1 MNLCDH
7 IYPTMA
13 KHGKRILAK
22 SRSVSAGL
30 DFKFETDPYDINLHG
45 LLTPEQYTEV
55 MENLN
60 KKLRP
65 SRAGTIDGI
74 LLVTGPLLVPL
85 ALWGVRH
92 RGQTKKRKRLLK
104 QGIHE
109 FNMQYQELSMRWNR
123 SPTSALSIERRN
135 HSVVLDNDN
144 LARNNNYSDQ
154 EEEVSMVQATLVS
167 NTDVVNNTTQSNS
180 QSQRQQ
186 QQQQQQQIQQQQQQ
200 IQQQQQQQQQQHTRG
215 SQLV

>member
-1 MNLCDH
+1 M
-7 IYPTMA
+7 P
-13 KHGKRILAK
+13 KGKRILCQ
-22 SRSVSAGL
+22 SRSVSGGL
-30 DFKFETDPYDINLHG
+30 DFKFEEDPYDIELHG
-45 LLTPEQYTEV
+45 LLTPEQYTET

-74 LLVTGPLLVPL
+74 LLITGPLLVPL

-123 SPTSALSIERRN
+123 SPASTLSIERRN

-144 LARNNNYSDQ
+144 LARNNYSEQ
-154 EEEVSMVQATLVS
+154 QEEVSMVQATLVS
-167 NTDVVNNTTQSNS
+167 GTDLVNNTTQSNS
-180 QSQRQQ
+180 QSQQLRLQQQQQQQQQFQQQQQQQQQLRQQ
-186 QQQQQQQIQQQQQQ
+186 QQQQQQQQLRQQQ
-200 IQQQQQQQQQQHTRG
+200 TRG